1 LDDYHLIEGAP
12 IHHTLG
18 VLLERGPPQLRLV
31 LASRADPP
39 LPLARLRARGQL
51 AELRERDLRFTPQET
66 TALLE
71 EAMGLDLPAASLAAL
86 AARTEGWVA
95 GLQLAALS
103 LQGHTDPAGFVAS
116 FSGSHQYVLDYLTEE
131 VLARRSEDLVG
142 FLLETSV
149 LERLSGELCDAVT
162 GRSDSQHVLG
172 QIERANLFLVPLDE
186 VRGWWRYHQLF
197 ADLLRA
203 RLHQQQPDRVPELH
217 RAAAAWCQQHG
228 LADEAVRHAVAAGDP
243 DWAARLIEQHVEALY
258 RRSEAATMQRWYAA
272 LPAELVRSRP
282 RLHLRIT
289 GDRSTGRLLGAQ
301 VVGDHRAQVAKRI
314 DISAIALFHR
324 MTLEVLGDLDL
335 SHTPPFGSPWD
346 AAQMAAQAWVRQVR
360 GGQPRD
366 PPVSTPAPER
376 RVLFVCTHNTGR
388 SIVAAALLNAR
399 KPLASQ
405 PTRPALTRPTP

>member
-1 LDDYHLIEGAP
+1 
-12 IHHTLG
+12 
-18 VLLERGPPQLRLV
+18 V
-31 LASRADPP
+31 
-39 LPLARLRARGQL
+39 
-51 AELRERDLRFTPQET
+51 
-66 TALLE
+66 
-71 EAMGLDLPAASLAAL
+71 
-86 AARTEGWVA
+86 ART
-95 GLQLAALS
+95 GL
-103 LQGHTDPAGFVAS
+103 
-116 FSGSHQYVLDYLTEE
+116 
-131 VLARRSEDLVG
+131 R
-142 FLLETSV
+142 
-149 LERLSGELCDAVT
+149 DA
-162 GRSDSQHVLG
+162 
-172 QIERANLFLVPLDE
+172 E
-186 VRGWWRYHQLF
+186 
-197 ADLLRA
+197 
-203 RLHQQQPDRVPELH
+203 
-217 RAAAAWCQQHG
+217 AAAAGH
-228 LADEAVRHAVAAGDP
+228 DP
-243 DWAARLIEQHVEALY
+243 VTIG
-258 RRSEAATMQRWYAA
+258 SEEFDHKAYYPGAH
-272 LPAELVRSRP
+272 

-346 AAQMAAQAWVRQVR
+346 AAQMAAQAGVRQVR